1 MFDKLKNKLA
11 QGLSKKAIKNLIEI
25 IQRSGMGF
33 VFVVFEF
40 DKISEEVQFITNGN
54 KKDVADM
61 LNKLVQTI
69 DSNPQENQN
78 HQETIH

>member
-40 DKISEEVQFITNGN
+40 DKPSRAQFITNG
-54 KKDVADM
+54 KDKDVADM